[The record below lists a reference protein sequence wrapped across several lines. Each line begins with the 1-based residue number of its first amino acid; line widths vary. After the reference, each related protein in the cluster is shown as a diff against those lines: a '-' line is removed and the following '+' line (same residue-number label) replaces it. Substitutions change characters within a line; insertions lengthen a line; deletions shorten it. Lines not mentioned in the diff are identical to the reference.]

1 MRGQENH
8 PITNCHASTPVSAHA
23 NSDQFD
29 TMTTEL
35 SFTGERFLP
44 NLAGEMWAE
53 HWHRYHF
60 VLPLVAGKKVLD
72 VASGE
77 GYGSALIA
85 SKAVEVIGLDVSAEA
100 VAHANDAYADR
111 QNVTFMQGSCAKLP
125 FDDATFD
132 VIVSFET
139 IEHISKQNEFL
150 DEIKRVLKRS
160 GLLIMSSPN
169 RAEYSDAR
177 GYANEF
183 HVKELYRAE
192 FADLLGARFQHL
204 HWFSQRNAF
213 VSMLVP
219 EALETPGATMAI
231 SAETLTISKAR
242 PDTRASALPAL
253 YFLVVASND
262 NAIKSLPL
270 PLSVFSDSEEWA
282 YNDYRKIYQAS
293 QSGSK
298 REAALAAR
306 CDALE
311 EQISAMQTQSKA
323 APNANP
329 TAAPRNVEQT
339 WLARLLKRL
348 SS

>member
-1 MRGQENH
+1 
-8 PITNCHASTPVSAHA
+8 
-23 NSDQFD
+23 
-29 TMTTEL
+29 MTKEL

-44 NLAGEMWAE
+44 NLPGEMWAE

-60 VLPLVAGKKVLD
+60 VLPMLAGKNVLD

-77 GYGSALIA
+77 GYGCALMA
-85 SKAVEVIGLDVSAEA
+85 TTAAAVSGVDVSPEA
-100 VAHANDAYADR
+100 VAHARAAYATQ
-111 QNVTFMQGSCAKLP
+111 QNLTFTQGNCAKLP
-125 FDDATFD
+125 FGDATFD
-132 VIVSFET
+132 VVVSFET
-139 IEHISKQNEFL
+139 IEHILEQNEFL
-150 DEIKRVLKRS
+150 DEIKRVLKPA

-169 RAEYSDAR
+169 RTEYSDAR

-192 FADLLGARFQHL
+192 FADLLGARFQYL

-219 EALETPGATMAI
+219 EVLETPGAEMAI

-242 PDTRASALPAL
+242 PDTLASALPAL

-270 PLSVFSDSEEWA
+270 PLSVFCDSEEWA

-298 REAALAAR
+298 REAALAAH
-306 CDALE
+306 CAALE
-311 EQISAMQTQSKA
+311 EQISAMQSQANAERGENAPA
-323 APNANP
+323 APGK
-329 TAAPRNVEQT
+329 VEQT
-339 WLARLLKRL
+339 WLARLLKRF

>member
-1 MRGQENH
+1 ML
-8 PITNCHASTPVSAHA
+8 
-23 NSDQFD
+23 F
-29 TMTTEL
+29 
-35 SFTGERFLP
+35 
-44 NLAGEMWAE
+44 
-53 HWHRYHF
+53 
-60 VLPLVAGKKVLD
+60 
-72 VASGE
+72 
-77 GYGSALIA
+77 
-85 SKAVEVIGLDVSAEA
+85 
-100 VAHANDAYADR
+100 
-111 QNVTFMQGSCAKLP
+111 
-125 FDDATFD
+125 
-132 VIVSFET
+132 
-139 IEHISKQNEFL
+139 
-150 DEIKRVLKRS
+150 RS
-160 GLLIMSSPN
+160 
-169 RAEYSDAR
+169 
-177 GYANEF
+177 
-183 HVKELYRAE
+183 
-192 FADLLGARFQHL
+192 
-204 HWFSQRNAF
+204 
-213 VSMLVP
+213 
-219 EALETPGATMAI
+219 
-231 SAETLTISKAR
+231 ETLTISKAR

-253 YFLVVASND
+253 YFLVLASND